1 VSVALQTPAQAVTA
15 PNVWAAAA
23 GARGPPLLTSS
34 QSEENMRMGLCLER
48 SSVYHEGVCLSRTR
62 GTKVKVRP

>member
-1 VSVALQTPAQAVTA
+1 VSVALQTLAQAVMA
-15 PNVWAAAA
+15 PNVWAAA
-23 GARGPPLLTSS
+23 ARGPPLLTSS

-62 GTKVKVRP
+62 GTKVKVCP